1 MYKTIIRVGFTVILA
16 TICQAE
22 ILTLPD
28 LNRQAL
34 ADVTAAA
41 IRYAKS
47 LPTMDRQTLAHEAST
62 ALHYG
67 ADNWKTIALGTVGAW
82 VFYRISYCR
91 GFNKGYGCGSSD
103 QIKLHFS
110 VAKNNRVTKNNSEN
124 GVKLSSKNPFTAF
137 YHFIWKR

>member
-91 GFNKGYGCGSSD
+91 GFSKGYLHGESDRGSRG
-103 QIKLHFS
+103 
-110 VAKNNRVTKNNSEN
+110 AKPYVNS
-124 GVKLSSKNPFTAF
+124 GFGQWPHNPFKALYQF
-137 YHFIWKR
+137 CWKR